1 MKALVITAVLILLLS
16 IIFNRVF
23 WGNRVDTDRVDNEIS
38 ELVFDYEDDD
48 EEVFPIFED
57 ICYKR

>member
-48 EEVFPIFED
+48 EVFPTED

>member
-1 MKALVITAVLILLLS
+1 MKALVITTILIVLLS

-23 WGNRVDTDRVDNEIS
+23 WTNRVDNEIA

-48 EEVFPIFED
+48 DCFSH
-57 ICYKR
+57 RGHLL

>member
-1 MKALVITAVLILLLS
+1 MKALVITAVLIVLLS

>member
-1 MKALVITAVLILLLS
+1 MKALVITTILIVLLS

-23 WGNRVDTDRVDNEIS
+23 WTKRVDNEIA

-48 EEVFPIFED
+48 EVFPTED

>member
-1 MKALVITAVLILLLS
+1 MKALVITAVLIVLLS

-48 EEVFPIFED
+48 EDVFPIFED